1 MGVCFVNAQRSSRW
15 TVLYKLEDWWANW
28 LGAALLLLAANRL
41 VVTVPRI
48 AKWQSDI
55 TKALPAASLGP
66 LVTMGLIIGLV
77 AAVALWIMG
86 RDARGFLV
94 GYPFVFGLSVLA
106 HIIGAQDRLGHYGF
120 NYVIWALLL
129 GMAFTNIFG
138 RVKWLKSALQA
149 ELFIKTGLVL
159 MGAEIL
165 FNRVLALG
173 LYGLGVAWLVTP
185 IVIYVMYLIGTRL
198 LKIQSK
204 SLVATIAATTSV
216 CGVSAAIATG
226 AATKARKEEISFA
239 ISVSLIFTIL
249 MMLGMPPLIRAMGI
263 GQVVGGAWIGGTV
276 DSTGAVVAAGA
287 MLGKT
292 ATEVASLVKMLQNA
306 LIGFVSFFLAVLW
319 VSRVERKPSDA
330 TPSPMEIWVRFPK
343 FIIGFMLASAF
354 FSFVLIPG
362 LGDKAVNDIVKVTTA
377 MRNWLFCI
385 AFVCIG
391 LDTNFSEMK
400 RLAGDHR
407 PVTLYIV
414 GQSFN
419 LLLTLLAAW
428 VFFSGRFFP
437 PVM

>member
-1 MGVCFVNAQRSSRW
+1 MNDQRSSW
-15 TVLYKLEDWWANW
+15 CSVLYKLEDWWANW
-28 LGAALLLLAANRL
+28 LGAAFLLLAAQRL
-41 VVTVPRI
+41 VTAVPRI
-48 AKWQSDI
+48 SRWQTDI
-55 TKALPAASLGP
+55 TRALPADNLGP
-66 LVTMGLIIGLV
+66 LLTMGVIIGLV
-77 AAVALWIMG
+77 AAFALWIMG
-86 RDARGFLV
+86 RETRGFLI
-94 GYPFVFGLSVLA
+94 GYPFVFALSLLA
-106 HIIGAQDRLGHYGF
+106 SVIGAQDRLGHYGF

-129 GMAFTNIFG
+129 GMAITNIFG
-138 RVKWLKSALQA
+138 RAKWLKGALQA

-185 IVIYVMYLIGTRL
+185 IVLYVMYIFGTRL

-239 ISVSLIFTIL
+239 ISVSLIFTIV

-263 GQVVGGAWIGGTV
+263 GEVVGGAWIGGTV
-276 DSTGAVVAAGA
+276 DSTGAVVAAGS

-306 LIGFVSFFLAVLW
+306 LIGFVSFFLAVMW
-319 VSRVERKPSDA
+319 VSKVERQPGDA
-330 TPSPMEIWVRFPK
+330 LPSPMEIWTRFPK

-362 LGDKAVNDIVKVTTA
+362 LGDKAVNDIVRVTTA

-391 LDTNFSEMK
+391 LDTNFAEMK
-400 RLAGDHR
+400 KLAGDHR
-407 PVTLYIV
+407 PVTLYVV
-414 GQSFN
+414 GQAFN
-419 LLLTLLAAW
+419 LLVTLLAAW
-428 VFFSGRFFP
+428 IFFSGRFFP
-437 PVM
+437 HVM